1 MHFVTPHLQ
10 LFTNL
15 LYVKMPVSS
24 LEMNGSEDGNFTLF
38 NLLLSFILF
47 FILIYFIFNSNAH
60 LWCSLCFTFIYF
72 VSIKNKKA
80 EITDCLCKLFF
91 MFEQNFRFLCKYC
104 SEKCGKKHT
113 RGAGCLEGVARV
125 SLNTLFSA

>member
-15 LYVKMPVSS
+15 LYVKMPVPC

-38 NLLLSFILF
+38 NLLLYFILF
-47 FILIYFIFNSNAH
+47 FVLVYFIFNSNAH
-60 LWCSLCFTFIYF
+60 LWRSLCFTFIYF

-80 EITDCLCKLFF
+80 EITDCLCKLF
-91 MFEQNFRFLCKYC
+91 LC
-104 SEKCGKKHT
+104 SNRILGFFVNIVRRNVEKKHT
-113 RGAGCLEGVARV
+113 RGAWCLEGIVRV
-125 SLNTLFSA
+125 SLYTPFST